1 LTGQPASIRL
11 GLMIRGGFLSDA
23 ERQALTAMARDGLA
37 EHRIARRANAIV
49 LLDKGW
55 SCARVAGALL
65 LDDDT
70 VRDWFQAYESGGL
83 DALSR
88 FGHEGSSCRLTLEQQ
103 AALQNWITV
112 RLPRSTRTIGAWLE
126 KNHGFNYSRPGLI
139 ALLHRLGFDYRKP
152 HKMPRGLNDVRQ
164 QAFIASYE
172 KLLNTMAAD
181 EAVVFVDAVHPTHQ
195 VRAAGC
201 WAPKDTAIAVEQ
213 TTGRQNL
220 NIHGAINLETGQTQ
234 MLEVTKVNAISLI
247 ALLKAI
253 EAAHPA
259 KKRIHVYLDNA
270 SYHHANIVR
279 DWLKEQHRKSVLH
292 FIPPYCPHL
301 DPIRTMLGSHART
314 HDPQQ
319 GLQNVPAIQKSNSEI
334 PETHNSQELEPPL
347 RSNHR
352 QLPRHPPRQISGCR
366 LAAV

>member
-1 LTGQPASIRL
+1 MTRVVSVTSPRISPRPRSTNRRPHASL
-11 GLMIRGGFLSDA
+11 NWHTFA
-23 ERQALTAMARDGLA
+23 DGA
-37 EHRIARRANAIV
+37 A
-49 LLDKGW
+49 
-55 SCARVAGALL
+55 
-65 LDDDT
+65 
-70 VRDWFQAYESGGL
+70 FPL
-83 DALSR
+83 DALSC

-103 AALQNWITV
+103 AALQNWVTV

-220 NIHGAINLETGQTQ
+220 NIHGAVNLETGQTQ
-234 MLEVTKVNAISLI
+234 MLEVTKINAIVI
-247 ALLKAI
+247 G
-253 EAAHPA
+253 
-259 KKRIHVYLDNA
+259 RI
-270 SYHHANIVR
+270 
-279 DWLKEQHRKSVLH
+279 
-292 FIPPYCPHL
+292 
-301 DPIRTMLGSHART
+301 
-314 HDPQQ
+314 
-319 GLQNVPAIQKSNSEI
+319 
-334 PETHNSQELEPPL
+334 
-347 RSNHR
+347 
-352 QLPRHPPRQISGCR
+352 
-366 LAAV
+366 

>member
-1 LTGQPASIRL
+1 
-11 GLMIRGGFLSDA
+11 
-23 ERQALTAMARDGLA
+23 
-37 EHRIARRANAIV
+37 
-49 LLDKGW
+49 
-55 SCARVAGALL
+55 VAGALL

-70 VRDWFQAYESGGL
+70 VRGWFQAYETGGL

-103 AALQNWITV
+103 AALQSWITE

-126 KNHGFNYSRPGLI
+126 KNHGFNYGRSGLI

-213 TTGRQNL
+213 TTGRQSL

-234 MLEVTKVNAISLI
+234 MLEVTKVNAMSLI

-301 DPIRTMLGSHART
+301 DPIEQCWALMHQHT
-314 HDPQQ
+314 
-319 GLQNVPAIQKSNSEI
+319 
-334 PETHNSQELEPPL
+334 THNRDYKTFRQFKRAILKFLKHTIPKNWNRL
-347 RSNHR
+347 CDRITDNFRVIHR
-352 QLPRHPPRQISGCR
+352 DKFRVV
-366 LAAV
+366 A

>member
-1 LTGQPASIRL
+1 MVSGLRDRRIGCLEPFRPRRQFVPAHSRTASSFAKLDHRAAAAQHADHRCLAGEEPWLQLRPVRADRAIASPGLRL
-11 GLMIRGGFLSDA
+11 PQASQDA
-23 ERQALTAMARDGLA
+23 TRPQR
-37 EHRIARRANAIV
+37 
-49 LLDKGW
+49 
-55 SCARVAGALL
+55 C
-65 LDDDT
+65 
-70 VRDWFQAYESGGL
+70 
-83 DALSR
+83 
-88 FGHEGSSCRLTLEQQ
+88 Q
-103 AALQNWITV
+103 AA
-112 RLPRSTRTIGAWLE
+112 G
-126 KNHGFNYSRPGLI
+126 
-139 ALLHRLGFDYRKP
+139 LHRK
-152 HKMPRGLNDVRQ
+152 
-164 QAFIASYE
+164 

-213 TTGRQNL
+213 TTGRQSL

-234 MLEVTKVNAISLI
+234 MLEVTKVNAMSLI

-301 DPIRTMLGSHART
+301 DPIEQCWALMHQHT
-314 HDPQQ
+314 
-319 GLQNVPAIQKSNSEI
+319 
-334 PETHNSQELEPPL
+334 THNRDYKTFRQFKRAILKFLKHTIPKNWNRL
-347 RSNHR
+347 CDRITDNFRVIHR
-352 QLPRHPPRQISGCR
+352 DKFRVV
-366 LAAV
+366 A